1 MGRCLLLATHNT
13 GKKVELADLLGDLV
27 GDLGVDLKTPADL
40 DLDMVV
46 AEVGRT
52 FEENAVLKATEY
64 ARATGYLTLA
74 DDSGLEVDA
83 LNGQPGV
90 HTARYGGEGLTP
102 RQRYER
108 LLQVLADVPWDQRT
122 ARFRCVVALADAD
135 GLLGTASGK
144 CEGLISYAPAGE
156 QGFGYDPV
164 FFLPE
169 RGLTM
174 AQLTAEEKQ
183 QISHRGRAIMAIK
196 PLLRELLAG

>member
-1 MGRCLLLATHNT
+1 MGRDLLLATHNA
-13 GKKVELADLLGDLV
+13 GKKAELADLLGDLGV
-27 GDLGVDLKTPADL
+27 ELMTLADLGL
-40 DLDMVV
+40 DLVV
-46 AEVGRT
+46 DEVGRT
-52 FEENAVLKATEY
+52 FEENAVLKATVY
-64 ARATGYLTLA
+64 ATATGYLTLA

-83 LNGQPGV
+83 LNGQPGI

-102 RQRYER
+102 QQRYER
-108 LLQVLADVPWDQRT
+108 LLQELADVPWDRRT

-144 CEGLISYAPAGE
+144 CEGLISYAPAGK

-164 FFLPE
+164 FYLPE
-169 RGLTM
+169 RGVTM

-183 QISHRGRAIMAIK
+183 QISHRGRATIAIK

>member
-1 MGRCLLLATHNT
+1 MGRYLLLATHNT
-13 GKKVELADLLGDLV
+13 GKKVELADLL

-108 LLQVLADVPWDQRT
+108 LLQVLAGVPWDKRT

>member
-1 MGRCLLLATHNT
+1 MGRYLLLATHNT
-13 GKKVELADLLGDLV
+13 GKKVELADLL

-108 LLQVLADVPWDQRT
+108 LLQVLADVPWDKRT

>member
-13 GKKVELADLLGDLV
+13 GKKVELADLLGDLE
-27 GDLGVDLKTPADL
+27 VDLKTPADL

-64 ARATGYLTLA
+64 ARATGCLTLA

-108 LLQVLADVPWDQRT
+108 LLQVLAGVPWDKRT
-122 ARFRCVVALADAD
+122 ARFCCVVALADAD

>member
-13 GKKVELADLLGDLV
+13 GKKVELADLL

-108 LLQVLADVPWDQRT
+108 LLQVLADVPWDKRT